1 MSLWS
6 LWSPWK
12 IQRRFAAALG
22 LACLAILLACPVAV
36 MAAGELVVYS
46 ARKEELIRPAIQAA
60 EKALGLKVT
69 LFTAGA
75 GELARRIELEKG
87 SPRGDV
93 FIGTTAG
100 FAELMREKGLLD
112 TFTSPLLKDIPA
124 EFRSTDNSWVPI
136 TARVRVLVYNTN
148 LVKPQEVPRSYF
160 DLTGPKWKGKVVVAS
175 MGERTTVG
183 WLAAILAVK
192 GEDFTRKYVAD
203 LKANGL
209 KVLKN
214 NTEVRKAVANGE
226 YAVGITNHYYHLLQ
240 LQADPQSPIG
250 IVYPDQGPA
259 DMGTPVFS
267 ITAALI
273 KGAKNAEAARSFLEF
288 LLKPEGN
295 RSLVE
300 GEFEIPLVPG
310 LHLPGADKGIKGLG
324 QFKTPALTQTQIAD
338 LEPKAERLFA
348 STFTP

>member
-1 MSLWS
+1 MIRHTLH
-6 LWSPWK
+6 
-12 IQRRFAAALG
+12 RRQIWRWGLAAL
-22 LACLAILLACPVAV
+22 ATLLACPVGV
-36 MAAGELVVYS
+36 MAASDLVIYS
-46 ARKEELIRPAIQAA
+46 ARKEELIRPAVQAA
-60 EKALGLKVT
+60 EKSLGLKVT

-100 FAELMREKGLLD
+100 FAELMRERGLLEA
-112 TFTSPLLKDIPA
+112 FASPLLREIPA
-124 EFRSTDNSWVPI
+124 EFRSPDNTWVPI

-148 LVKPQEVPRSYF
+148 LVKPQEVPRSTF

-183 WLAAILAVK
+183 WLAAILALK
-192 GEDFTRKYVAD
+192 GEEFTRKYVAD

-214 NTEVRKAVANGE
+214 NTEVRKAVASGE
-226 YAVGITNHYYHLLQ
+226 YAVGITNHYYYLLQ

-259 DMGTPVFS
+259 DMGTPIFS

-273 KGAKNAEAARSFLEF
+273 KGAKHAEAARSFLEF

-295 RSLVE
+295 RYLVE

-310 LHLPGADKGIKGLG
+310 LHLPGAEKGIKGLG
-324 QFKTPALTQTQIAD
+324 QFKSPALTQAQIAD
-338 LEPKAERLFA
+338 LEPKVERLFGSA
-348 STFTP
+348 FTP

>member
-1 MSLWS
+1 MIHHMAHRRQIW
-6 LWSPWK
+6 PWGL
-12 IQRRFAAALG
+12 AALTT
-22 LACLAILLACPVAV
+22 LLACPVGV
-36 MAAGELVVYS
+36 MAASDLVVYS
-46 ARKEELIRPAIQAA
+46 ARKEELIRPAVQAA
-60 EKALGLKVT
+60 EKALGLKVI

-100 FAELMREKGLLD
+100 FAELMRERGLLEG
-112 TFTSPLLKDIPA
+112 FTSPLLKQIPA
-124 EFRSTDNSWVPI
+124 EFRSPDDTWLPI
-136 TARVRVLVYNTN
+136 TARVRVLMCNTN

-160 DLTGPKWKGKVVVAS
+160 DLASPKWKGKVVVAS

-192 GEDFTRKYVAD
+192 GEAFTGKYVGD
-203 LKANGL
+203 LKANAL

-226 YAVGITNHYYHLLQ
+226 YAIGITNHYYYLLQ
-240 LQADPQSPIG
+240 LQEDPQSPIR

-273 KGAKNAEAARSFLEF
+273 RGAKHADAGRSFLEF
-288 LLKPEGN
+288 LLKLEGN
-295 RSLVE
+295 RHLVE

-310 LHLPGADKGIKGLG
+310 LHLPGADKGIKGLA
-324 QFKTPALTQTQIAD
+324 QIKSPPLTQVQIAE
-338 LEPKAERLFA
+338 LEPKAERLFG
-348 STFTP
+348 SVFTP

>member
-1 MSLWS
+1 MIPHRSFRYRATLRA
-6 LWSPWK
+6 LAA
-12 IQRRFAAALG
+12 IVGFVVAFAEAAFAA
-22 LACLAILLACPVAV
+22 
-36 MAAGELVVYS
+36 ELVVYS
-46 ARKEELIRPAIQAA
+46 GRKEELIRPAIQAA
-60 EKALGLKVT
+60 EKALGVKVT

-75 GELARRIELEKG
+75 GELARRIELEKAN
-87 SPRGDV
+87 PRGDI

-112 TFTSPLLKDIPA
+112 TFTSPLLNEIPA
-124 EFRSTDNSWVPI
+124 EFRAPDNTWVPI

-148 LVKPQEVPRSYF
+148 QVKPQEAPKSYF
-160 DLTGPKWKGKVVVAS
+160 DLTAPRWRGKVAVAS
-175 MGERTTVG
+175 MGERTTLG
-183 WLAAILAVK
+183 WLAAILAVR

-214 NTEVRKAVANGE
+214 NTEVRKAVAGGE
-226 YAVGITNHYYHLLQ
+226 YAIGITNHYYYLLQ
-240 LQADPQSPIG
+240 LQDDAKSPVG

-273 KGAKNAEAARSFLEF
+273 KGAKNSEAARSLLEF

-295 RSLVE
+295 RHLVE
-300 GEFEIPLVPG
+300 GEFEIPLLPG
-310 LHLPGADKGIKGLG
+310 LHLPGAEKGIKGLG
-324 QFKTPALTQTQIAD
+324 QFRRPALSQVQIAE
-338 LEPKAERLFA
+338 LEPKVERLFGSA
-348 STFTP
+348 MTP

>member
-1 MSLWS
+1 MIRSRS
-6 LWSPWK
+6 F
-12 IQRRFAAALG
+12 RRSTILGILVAMATLLVVCLEAAR
-22 LACLAILLACPVAV
+22 
-36 MAAGELVVYS
+36 AAELVVYS

-60 EKALGLKVT
+60 EKALGLKIT

-75 GELARRIELEKG
+75 GELARRIELERAT
-87 SPRGDV
+87 PRGDV

-112 TFTSPLLKDIPA
+112 TFTSPLLKEIPA
-124 EFRSTDNSWVPI
+124 EFRSPDNSWVPI

-148 LVKPQEVPRSYF
+148 LVKPQEVPKSYF
-160 DLTGPKWKGKVVVAS
+160 DLTAPRWKGKITVAS

-192 GEDFTRKYVAD
+192 GEEFTKKYVAD
-203 LKANGL
+203 LRANGL

-226 YAVGITNHYYHLLQ
+226 YAVGITNHYYYMLQ
-240 LQADPQSPIG
+240 LQADPKSPISL
-250 IVYPDQGPA
+250 VYPDQGPGE
-259 DMGTPVFS
+259 MGTPIFS

-273 KGAKNAEAARSFLEF
+273 KGAKNAEAGRSFLEF

-295 RSLVE
+295 RHLVE
-300 GEFEIPLVPG
+300 GEFEIPLLPG

-324 QFKTPALTQTQIAD
+324 QLKRPALSQVQIAE
-338 LEPKAERLFA
+338 LEPKVERLFGSA
-348 STFTP
+348 LTP

>member
-1 MSLWS
+1 MGL
-6 LWSPWK
+6 LSPFK
-12 IQRRFAAALG
+12 IHRADVVALRMG
-22 LACLAILLACPVAV
+22 CLAILLTGSVEV
-36 MAAGELVVYS
+36 MAASELVVYS

-100 FAELMREKGLLD
+100 FAELMRDRGLLD
-112 TFTSPLLKDIPA
+112 GFNSPLLREIPA
-124 EFRSTDNSWVPI
+124 EFRSPDNSWVPI
-136 TARVRVLVYNTN
+136 TARVRVLVVNTN
-148 LVKPQEVPRSYF
+148 LVKPQEVPRSIF
-160 DLTGPKWKGKVVVAS
+160 DLTGSHWKGKVAVAS

-192 GEDFTRKYVAD
+192 GEEFTKKYVTD

-214 NTEVRKAVANGE
+214 NTEVRKAVSNGE
-226 YAVGITNHYYHLLQ
+226 YAIGITNHYYYLLQ
-240 LQADPQSPIG
+240 LQEDPRSPIR
-250 IVYPDQGPA
+250 ILYPDQGPA
-259 DMGTPVFS
+259 DMGTPAFS

-273 KGAKNAEAARSFLEF
+273 KGAKHAEVARSFLEF
-288 LLKPEGN
+288 FLKPEGN
-295 RSLVE
+295 RYLVE

-310 LHLPGADKGIKGLG
+310 LHLPGAERGIKGLG
-324 QFKTPALTQTQIAD
+324 QFKTPALTQAQIAD
-338 LEPKAERLFA
+338 LEPKAERLFG
-348 STFTP
+348 SVFTP

>member
-1 MSLWS
+1 MGL
-6 LWSPWK
+6 LNLFK
-12 IQRRFAAALG
+12 IHRTYVVALG
-22 LACLAILLACPVAV
+22 VGCLAILLAGFVEV
-36 MAAGELVVYS
+36 MAASELVVYS

-60 EKALGLKVT
+60 EKALGLRVT

-87 SPRGDV
+87 NPRGDV

-100 FAELMREKGLLD
+100 FAELMRDRGLLD
-112 TFTSPLLKDIPA
+112 GFNSPLLREIPA
-124 EFRSTDNSWVPI
+124 EFRSPDNTWVPI
-136 TARVRVLVYNTN
+136 TARVRILVVNTN
-148 LVKPQEVPRSYF
+148 LVKPQEVPRSIF
-160 DLTGPKWKGKVVVAS
+160 DLTGPHWKGKVAVAS

-192 GEDFTRKYVAD
+192 GEEFTKKYVTD

-226 YAVGITNHYYHLLQ
+226 YAIGITNHYYYLLQ
-240 LQADPQSPIG
+240 LQEDPRSPIR
-250 IVYPDQGPA
+250 IQYPDQGPA

-273 KGAKNAEAARSFLEF
+273 KGTRHAEVARSFLEF

-295 RSLVE
+295 RYLVE

-310 LHLPGADKGIKGLG
+310 LHLPGAEKGIKGLG
-324 QFKTPALTQTQIAD
+324 QFKTPALTQAQIAD
-338 LEPKAERLFA
+338 LEPKAERLFGSA
-348 STFTP
+348 FTP

>member
-1 MSLWS
+1 MEREHLRVD
-6 LWSPWK
+6 
-12 IQRRFAAALG
+12 RRQKVTRAG
-22 LACLAILLACPVAV
+22 AILLVALLGIAWFLPVPAS
-36 MAAGELVVYS
+36 AGELVVYS
-46 ARKEELIRPAIQAA
+46 GRKEELIRPAIQAA
-60 EKALGLKVT
+60 EKALNVKVT

-75 GELARRIELEKG
+75 GELARRIELEKA

-112 TFTSPLLKDIPA
+112 TFTSPLLKEIPA
-124 EFRSTDNSWVPI
+124 EFRSPDNSWVPI
-136 TARVRVLVYNTN
+136 TARVRVLMYNSN
-148 LVKPQEVPRSYF
+148 LVKPQEAPRSYF
-160 DLTGPKWKGKVVVAS
+160 ELTDPKWKGKIAIAS

-192 GEDFTRKYVAD
+192 GEEFTKKYVAD
-203 LKANGL
+203 LRANGL

-214 NTEVRKAVANGE
+214 NTEVRKAVAGGE
-226 YAVGITNHYYHLLQ
+226 YAVGITNHYYYLLQ
-240 LQADPQSPIG
+240 LQSDAKSPLG

-273 KGAKNAEAARSFLEF
+273 KGAKNAETGRSFLEF

-295 RSLVE
+295 RHLVE
-300 GEFEIPLVPG
+300 GEFEIPLIPG

-324 QFKTPALTQTQIAD
+324 QFKRPSLTQAQIAD
-338 LEPKAERLFA
+338 LEPKVERLFGSA
-348 STFTP
+348 LIP

>member
-1 MSLWS
+1 MRL
-6 LWSPWK
+6 LSPCK
-12 IQRRFAAALG
+12 LLGRYLAALRVG
-22 LACLAILLACPVAV
+22 CLAILLAGPMEV
-36 MAAGELVVYS
+36 MAANELVVYS

-75 GELARRIELEKG
+75 GELARRIELEKA

-100 FAELMREKGLLD
+100 FAELMRDRGLLD
-112 TFTSPLLKDIPA
+112 GFTSPLLKEIPA
-124 EFRSTDNSWVPI
+124 EFRSPDNTWVPI
-136 TARVRVLVYNTN
+136 SARVRVLVYNTN
-148 LVKPQEVPRSYF
+148 LLKPQEVPGSIF
-160 DLTGPKWKGKVVVAS
+160 DLTDPKWKGKVVVAS

-192 GEDFTRKYVAD
+192 GEDFTRRYVAD

-226 YAVGITNHYYHLLQ
+226 YPVGVTNHYYYLLQ
-240 LQADPQSPIG
+240 LQADPQSPLG
-250 IVYPDQGPA
+250 IRYPDQAPA

-273 KGAKNAEAARSFLEF
+273 KGTRNAEAGRSFLEF

-295 RSLVE
+295 RHLVE
-300 GEFEIPLVPG
+300 GEFEIPLIPG

-324 QFKTPALTQTQIAD
+324 QFKRPALTQAQIAE
-338 LEPKAERLFA
+338 LEPKVERLFGSA
-348 STFTP
+348 LTP

>member
-1 MSLWS
+1 MIPYRNFRYRTTLRA
-6 LWSPWK
+6 LAA
-12 IQRRFAAALG
+12 IVGFVVAFAEAAFAA
-22 LACLAILLACPVAV
+22 
-36 MAAGELVVYS
+36 ELVVYS
-46 ARKEELIRPAIQAA
+46 GRKEELIRPAIQAA
-60 EKALGLKVT
+60 EKALGVKVT

-75 GELARRIELEKG
+75 GELARRIELEKAN
-87 SPRGDV
+87 PRGDI

-112 TFTSPLLKDIPA
+112 TFTSPLLNEIPA
-124 EFRSTDNSWVPI
+124 EFRAHDNTWVPI

-148 LVKPQEVPRSYF
+148 QVKPQEAPKSYF
-160 DLTGPKWKGKVVVAS
+160 DLAAPRWKGKVAVAS

-192 GEDFTRKYVAD
+192 GEEFARKYVAD

-214 NTEVRKAVANGE
+214 NTEVRKAVAGGE
-226 YAVGITNHYYHLLQ
+226 YAIGITNHYYYLLQ
-240 LQADPQSPIG
+240 LQDDAKSPVG

-273 KGAKNAEAARSFLEF
+273 KGAKNSEAARSLLEF

-295 RSLVE
+295 RHLVE
-300 GEFEIPLVPG
+300 GEFEIPLLPG
-310 LHLPGADKGIKGLG
+310 LHLPGAEKGIKGLG
-324 QFKTPALTQTQIAD
+324 QFRRPALSQVQIAE
-338 LEPKAERLFA
+338 LEPKVERLFGSA
-348 STFTP
+348 MTP

>member
-1 MSLWS
+1 MIRHTLH
-6 LWSPWK
+6 
-12 IQRRFAAALG
+12 RRQIWRWGLAAL
-22 LACLAILLACPVAV
+22 ATLLACPVGV
-36 MAAGELVVYS
+36 MAASDLVVYS
-46 ARKEELIRPAIQAA
+46 ARKEELIRPAVQAA

-100 FAELMREKGLLD
+100 FAELMRDRGLLD
-112 TFTSPLLKDIPA
+112 GFTSPLLREIPA
-124 EFRSTDNSWVPI
+124 EFRSPDNTWVPI
-136 TARVRVLVYNTN
+136 TARVRVLVFNTH
-148 LVKPQEVPRSYF
+148 LVKPQEVPRSTF

-183 WLAAILAVK
+183 WLAAILALK
-192 GEDFTRKYVAD
+192 GEEFTRKYVAD

-214 NTEVRKAVANGE
+214 NTEVRKAVASGE
-226 YAVGITNHYYHLLQ
+226 YAVGITNHYYYLLQ

-259 DMGTPVFS
+259 DMGTPIFS

-273 KGAKNAEAARSFLEF
+273 KGAKHAEAARSFLEF

-295 RSLVE
+295 RYLVE
-300 GEFEIPLVPG
+300 GEFEIPLVQG

-324 QFKTPALTQTQIAD
+324 QFKSPALTQAQIAD
-338 LEPKAERLFA
+338 LEPKVERLFGSA
-348 STFTP
+348 FTP

>member
-1 MSLWS
+1 MIRHTLH
-6 LWSPWK
+6 
-12 IQRRFAAALG
+12 RRQIWRWGLAAL
-22 LACLAILLACPVAV
+22 ATLLACPVGV
-36 MAAGELVVYS
+36 MAASDLVVYS
-46 ARKEELIRPAIQAA
+46 ARKEELIRPAVQAS

-100 FAELMREKGLLD
+100 FAELMRERGLLEG
-112 TFTSPLLKDIPA
+112 FTSPLLKQIPA
-124 EFRSTDNSWVPI
+124 EFRSPDDTWVPI

-160 DLTGPKWKGKVVVAS
+160 DLASPKWKGKVVVAS

-192 GEDFTRKYVAD
+192 GEAFTGKYVGD

-209 KVLKN
+209 TVLKN

-226 YAVGITNHYYHLLQ
+226 YAIGITNHYYYLLQ
-240 LQADPQSPIG
+240 LQEDPQSPIR

-273 KGAKNAEAARSFLEF
+273 RGAKHADAGRSFLEF
-288 LLKPEGN
+288 LLKLEGN
-295 RSLVE
+295 RHLVE

-310 LHLPGADKGIKGLG
+310 LHLPGADKGIKGLA
-324 QFKTPALTQTQIAD
+324 QIKSPPLTQVQIAE
-338 LEPKAERLFA
+338 LEPKAERLFG
-348 STFTP
+348 SVFTP

>member
-1 MSLWS
+1 MIPHRSFRYRATLRA
-6 LWSPWK
+6 LAA
-12 IQRRFAAALG
+12 IVGFAVAFAEAAFAA
-22 LACLAILLACPVAV
+22 
-36 MAAGELVVYS
+36 ELVVYS
-46 ARKEELIRPAIQAA
+46 GRKEELIRPAAQAA
-60 EKALGLKVT
+60 EKSLGVKVV
-69 LFTAGA
+69 LYTAGA
-75 GELARRIELEKG
+75 GELARRIELEKAN
-87 SPRGDV
+87 PRGDI

-112 TFTSPLLKDIPA
+112 TFTSPLLKEIPA
-124 EFRSTDNSWVPI
+124 EFRSPDNTWVPV
-136 TARVRVLVYNTN
+136 TARVRVLMVNTN
-148 LVKPQEVPRSYF
+148 LVKPQEAPKSYF
-160 DLTGPKWKGKVVVAS
+160 DLTAPRWRGKIAVAS

-192 GEDFTRKYVAD
+192 GEEFTRKYVAD

-214 NTEVRKAVANGE
+214 NTEVRKAVSTGE
-226 YAVGITNHYYHLLQ
+226 YAIGITNHYYYLLQ
-240 LQADPQSPIG
+240 LQDDAKSPVG

-273 KGAKNAEAARSFLEF
+273 KGAKNFEAARSLLEF

-295 RSLVE
+295 RHLVE
-300 GEFEIPLVPG
+300 GEFEIPLLPG

-324 QFKTPALTQTQIAD
+324 QFRRPALSQVQIAE
-338 LEPKAERLFA
+338 LEPKVERLFGSA
-348 STFTP
+348 MTP

>member
-1 MSLWS
+1 MSPLSS
-6 LWSPWK
+6 LK
-12 IQRRFAAALG
+12 IHATQATALSV
-22 LACLAILLACPVAV
+22 ACLATLLAGPIEV
-36 MAAGELVVYS
+36 MAASELVVYS

-100 FAELMREKGLLD
+100 FAELMRDRGLLD
-112 TFTSPLLKDIPA
+112 GFTSPLLSEIPA
-124 EFRSTDNSWVPI
+124 EFRSPDNTWIPI
-136 TARVRVLVYNTN
+136 TARVRVLVFNTD
-148 LVKPQEVPRSYF
+148 LVKPQEVPRSTF
-160 DLTGPKWKGKVVVAS
+160 DLTSPKWKGKVVVAS

-192 GEDFTRKYVAD
+192 GEEFTKKYVAE
-203 LKANGL
+203 LRANGL

-214 NTEVRKAVANGE
+214 NTEVRKAVASGE
-226 YAVGITNHYYHLLQ
+226 YAVGITNHYYYLLQ
-240 LQADPQSPIG
+240 LQADPQGPIG

-259 DMGTPVFS
+259 DMGAPIFS

-273 KGAKNAEAARSFLEF
+273 RGAKHAEAARSFLEF
-288 LLKPEGN
+288 LLMPEGN
-295 RSLVE
+295 RYLVE

-324 QFKTPALTQTQIAD
+324 QFKTPPLTQAQIAD
-338 LEPKAERLFA
+338 LEPRVERLFGSA
-348 STFTP
+348 LTP

>member
-1 MSLWS
+1 ML
-6 LWSPWK
+6 
-12 IQRRFAAALG
+12 IAL
-22 LACLAILLACPVAV
+22 AACPRETD
-36 MAAGELVVYS
+36 AASELIVYS

-75 GELARRIELEKG
+75 GELARRIELEK
-87 SPRGDV
+87 STPRGDV

-100 FAELMREKGLLD
+100 FAELMRDRGLLD
-112 TFTSPLLKDIPA
+112 GFTSPLLREIPA
-124 EFRSTDNSWVPI
+124 EFRSPDNTWVPI
-136 TARVRVLVYNTN
+136 TARVRVLVFNTH
-148 LVKPQEVPRSYF
+148 LVKPQEVPRSTF

-183 WLAAILAVK
+183 WLAAILALK
-192 GEDFTRKYVAD
+192 GEEFTRKYVAD

-214 NTEVRKAVANGE
+214 NTEVRKAVASGE
-226 YAVGITNHYYHLLQ
+226 YAVGITNHYYYLLQ

-259 DMGTPVFS
+259 DMGTPIFT

-273 KGAKNAEAARSFLEF
+273 KGAKHAEAARSFLEF

-295 RSLVE
+295 RYLVE
-300 GEFEIPLVPG
+300 GEFEIPLVQG

-324 QFKTPALTQTQIAD
+324 QFKSPALTQAQIAD
-338 LEPKAERLFA
+338 LEPKVERLFGSA
-348 STFTP
+348 FTP